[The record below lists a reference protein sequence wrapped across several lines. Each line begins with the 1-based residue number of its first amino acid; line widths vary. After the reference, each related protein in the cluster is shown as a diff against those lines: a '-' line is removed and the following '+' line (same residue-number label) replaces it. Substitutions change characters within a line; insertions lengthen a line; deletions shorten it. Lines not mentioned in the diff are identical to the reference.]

1 MIYFG
6 SQISPNLTKTGEG
19 FLYALNVP
27 IARTGMQ
34 KYLPSEIPTE
44 DVEDAG
50 KYAGSDGLVPV
61 YREQEAVFDPAT
73 IASFQG
79 KPVADNHP
87 NTPDNKIHADDIA
100 FYGKGHMEN
109 VRRGTGDEADNLVAD
124 LVITD
129 PALVRAVESGQK
141 REVSCG
147 YDCRFVA
154 EGDKVYQRNII
165 GNHVAVVAR
174 GRAGGD
180 VAIKDEKPEI
190 ELGRRKHM
198 AKENFWKRALG
209 IGIQAAV
216 KDADPEE
223 LADIMHDGK
232 EPVHDAAPV
241 PAVPAAA
248 PAPAA
253 QPNVAEEILKAI
265 QGLAAQIAAMQ
276 KPDPQ
281 KSAIDCLED
290 VTKDAD
296 PDPEDPGEKS
306 KSIGGDDGDGDEDDK
321 GATGDS
327 AVLELVRGLKPFIA
341 GTKDEAARDEMA
353 KLCLKAVTGHKPSGS
368 VYGQINQAVQ
378 SNKAKAAQDAQPQTM
393 AQRAQAFADAC
404 KKAAEGKGE

>member
-6 SQISPNLTKTGEG
+6 SQLSPNLTKTGEG

-34 KYLPSEIPTE
+34 KYLPGEIPSE
-44 DVEDAG
+44 DVEDAAQ
-50 KYAGSDGLVPV
+50 YAGPDGLVPV
-61 YREQEAVFDPAT
+61 YREPEAVFDPAT

-109 VRRGTGDEADNLVAD
+109 VRRGTGDETDDLVAD

-154 EGDKVYQRNII
+154 EGGKVYQRNII

-174 GRAGGD
+174 GRAGSD
-180 VAIKDEKPEI
+180 VAIKDEKPDF
-190 ELGRRKHM
+190 GRRITVF
-198 AKENFWKRALG
+198 NLSKRA
-209 IGIQAAV
+209 IGTAIKEAV
-216 KDADPEE
+216 KDMEPEDAAE
-223 LADIMHDGK
+223 LMHDHGEK
-232 EPVHDAAPV
+232 TPAQDGAPAPAAP
-241 PAVPAAA
+241 PAA
-248 PAPAA
+248 APAA
-253 QPNVAEEILKAI
+253 QPNMAEEILKAI
-265 QGLAAQIAAMQ
+265 QALSAQISGMQ
-276 KPDPQ
+276 KPAAE

-290 VTKDAD
+290 ATKDAE
-296 PDPEDPGEKS
+296 PDPKDPGEKS
-306 KSIGGDDGDGDEDDK
+306 KSIGGDDGDNDENGK
-321 GATGDS
+321 EATGDS
-327 AVLELVRGLKPFIA
+327 SVLELVRGLKPFIA

-353 KLCLKAVTGHKPSGS
+353 KLCLKAVTGRNPAPS
-368 VYGQINQAVQ
+368 VYGQISQAVQ
-378 SNKAKAAQDAQPQTM
+378 TNKAKAAQDAAVP
-393 AQRAQAFADAC
+393 AQSIADRTKAFTEAC
-404 KKAAEGKGE
+404 KKAAEKKGE